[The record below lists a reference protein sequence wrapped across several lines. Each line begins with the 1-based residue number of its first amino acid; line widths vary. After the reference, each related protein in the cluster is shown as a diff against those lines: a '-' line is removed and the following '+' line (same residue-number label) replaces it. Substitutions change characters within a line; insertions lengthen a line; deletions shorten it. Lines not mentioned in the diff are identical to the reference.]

1 VKHEP
6 TLCGVP
12 VLLHDLS
19 GETLGRW
26 HLPAPV
32 EPGDLAAPEHGSP
45 WRIVS
50 VIEVEPIGPDG
61 VQALAQCAPDAD
73 EN

>member
-1 VKHEP
+1 M
-6 TLCGVP
+6 
-12 VLLHDLS
+12 HDLT
-19 GETLGRW
+19 GESLGRW

-32 EPGDLAAPEHGSP
+32 EPGDLAADEHGPP

-61 VQALAQCAPDAD
+61 VHALVLSTPD
-73 EN
+73 